1 MRVIDL
7 TQPYGPST
15 IVWPG
20 SHPPEFTTIEN
31 HAEHGCFARS
41 VHLYEHTGTHLDAPA
56 HFVDGAETVD
66 QISVERLVC
75 PLAVI
80 DIEAA
85 SAKNADY
92 ALAIADIERSEEA
105 HGKIAAGSAVLVHTG
120 WGKRYRDAGSYMT
133 MGKGGRLHFPGIGRE
148 AALWLIEQRKI
159 IGIGIDTLGIDPG
172 ADQDFTV
179 HRHATLPNGV
189 WHLEGLVNLEKV
201 PARGATIFVG
211 VLPFVGG
218 SGAPARVI
226 AVA

>member
-1 MRVIDL
+1 MPVIDL

-20 SHPPEFTTIEN
+20 SHPPEFITVEN
-31 HAEHGCFARS
+31 HAEHGCFARA

-66 QISVERLVC
+66 QISAERLVC

-80 DIEAA
+80 DIAA
-85 SAKNADY
+85 PCAKNPDY
-92 ALAIADIERSEEA
+92 ALTIADIERSEAA
-105 HGKIAAGSAVLVHTG
+105 HGAIPAGSAVLVHTG
-120 WGKRYRDAGSYMT
+120 WGQRYRDAGRYIT
-133 MGKGGRLHFPGIGRE
+133 MDGDGGLRFPGVGRE
-148 AALWLIEQRKI
+148 AALWLIDKRRI
-159 IGIGIDTLGIDPG
+159 TGIGIDTMGIDPG
-172 ADQDFTV
+172 ADRDFTV

-189 WHLEGLVNLEKV
+189 WHLEGLVNLEKL

-226 AVA
+226 ALI

>member
-1 MRVIDL
+1 MRAIDL

-20 SHPPEFTTIEN
+20 SQPPQFTTVEN
-31 HAEHGCFARS
+31 HAEHGCYARS

-66 QISVERLVC
+66 QIPAERLIA

-80 DIEAA
+80 DIEAPA
-85 SAKNADY
+85 TRNPDY
-92 ALAIADIERSEEA
+92 ALTITDIERSEAA
-105 HGKIAAGSAVLVHTG
+105 HGAIAAGAAVLVHTG
-120 WGKRYRDAGSYMT
+120 WGRRYRDADRYIVVDDQA
-133 MGKGGRLHFPGIGRE
+133 RLRFPGVGRE
-148 AALWLIEQRKI
+148 AALWLIERRKI
-159 IGIGIDTLGIDPG
+159 VGIGIDTVGIDPG
-172 ADQDFTV
+172 ADRDFTV

-189 WHLEGLVNLEKV
+189 WHLEGLINLDRL

>member
-1 MRVIDL
+1 MPVIDL

-20 SHPPEFTTIEN
+20 SHPPEFTTVEN
-31 HAEHGCFARS
+31 HADHGCFTRS

-56 HFVDGAETVD
+56 HFVDGAQTVD
-66 QISVERLVC
+66 QIPADRLVC

-80 DIEAA
+80 DIAGEAA
-85 SAKNADY
+85 KDPDY
-92 ALAIADIERSEEA
+92 ALGVADIMRSENK
-105 HGKIAAGSAVLVHTG
+105 HGAIAAGSAVLVHTG
-120 WGKRYRDAGSYMT
+120 WGQRYRDKDRYITVDGE
-133 MGKGGRLHFPGIGRE
+133 GRLRFPGVGRE
-148 AALWLIEQRKI
+148 AALWLIQQRGI
-159 IGIGIDTLGIDPG
+159 TGIGIDTVGIDPG
-172 ADQDFTV
+172 ADKDFTV

-189 WHLEGLVNLEKV
+189 WHLEGLVNLDRL
-201 PARGATIFVG
+201 PARGGTIFVG